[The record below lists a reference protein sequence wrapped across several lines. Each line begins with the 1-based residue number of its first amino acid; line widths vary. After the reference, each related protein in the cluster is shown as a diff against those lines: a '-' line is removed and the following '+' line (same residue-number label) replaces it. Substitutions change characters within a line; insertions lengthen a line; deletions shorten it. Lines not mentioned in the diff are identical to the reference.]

1 MWFDS
6 FSSCVIILVANEY
19 HEIAMLKQN
28 YMSEKYWTYVSGFM
42 KPGETAEET
51 AIREVN
57 EAEWVQAKLAPKRM
71 FPEKPGNTQY
81 PLYRK
86 YLQMIEKE

>member
-1 MWFDS
+1 MHYIYCPQCGNKLIDKEAGDEGKVPYCHKCNQMWFDS

-42 KPGETAEET
+42 KPG
-51 AIREVN
+51 
-57 EAEWVQAKLAPKRM
+57 
-71 FPEKPGNTQY
+71 
-81 PLYRK
+81 
-86 YLQMIEKE
+86 